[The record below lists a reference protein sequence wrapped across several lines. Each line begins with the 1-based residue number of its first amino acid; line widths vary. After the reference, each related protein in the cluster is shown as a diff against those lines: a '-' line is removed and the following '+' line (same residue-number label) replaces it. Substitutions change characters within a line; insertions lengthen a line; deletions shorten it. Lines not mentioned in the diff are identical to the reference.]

1 MLAVVG
7 VSQKSVSLHLFMSD
21 HSTVKDG
28 VAEELLSSALR
39 LNVYKCVGAWM
50 GDLYVVEDYFIFHL
64 TNLNH
69 LAGNFFILAL

>member
-7 VSQKSVSLHLFMSD
+7 VCQKSVSLHLFMSD

-39 LNVYKCVGAWM
+39 LNVYKCVGALM
-50 GDLYVVEDYFIFHL
+50 GD
-64 TNLNH
+64 
-69 LAGNFFILAL
+69 

>member
-7 VSQKSVSLHLFMSD
+7 VCQKSVSLHLFMSD

-39 LNVYKCVGAWM
+39 LNVPKLGCLYGGMFVRWDVRKVGC
-50 GDLYVVEDYFIFHL
+50 L
-64 TNLNH
+64 
-69 LAGNFFILAL
+69 

>member
-1 MLAVVG
+1 MVAVVG
-7 VSQKSVSLHLFMSD
+7 VCQKSVSLHPFMFD

-50 GDLYVVEDYFIFHL
+50 GDLYGGNAQCCRRLFYL
-64 TNLNH
+64 SLNKPEP
-69 LAGNFFILAL
+69 LSR